1 MKETSVLVRFYK
13 KRETVENLPE
23 ERKPMIWH
31 QSLEVRHILHWSVLL
46 HPAGISSR

>member
-13 KRETVENLPE
+13 KREAMLPE

-31 QSLEVRHILHWSVLL
+31 QSLEVRHILHW
-46 HPAGISSR
+46 